1 VGIAMASL
9 AFSPYVL
16 SANSMIVVP
25 VFMLVVLIGALVL
38 LRKLLEQNR
47 EISSRE
53 KYREVPFE
61 SSNPPKGVGKG
72 RLGFQYLGYLIAFMS
87 LEPAVVLIAF
97 IAAAP
102 EYLISR
108 VLELYLILVAVY
120 APLLV
125 YGLREAK
132 RVAQWHLQEV

>member
-1 VGIAMASL
+1 MASL

>member
-1 VGIAMASL
+1 MASL

-16 SANSMIVVP
+16 SANSMVVVP
-25 VFMLVVLIGALVL
+25 MVILALLVGALLL
-38 LRKLLEQNR
+38 LRKLLEQSR
-47 EISSRE
+47 EISSKE

-61 SSNPPKGVGKG
+61 SSNPPRGVGKG
-72 RLGFQYLGYLIAFMS
+72 RVGFQYLGYLIAFMS

-97 IAAAP
+97 AAAAP
-102 EYLISR
+102 EYLVGR
-108 VLELYLILVAVY
+108 VLELYLVLVAVY

-132 RVAQWHLQEV
+132 RVSEWNF

>member
-25 VFMLVVLIGALVL
+25 VFMLAVLIGALVL

-87 LEPAVVLIAF
+87 LEPAVILIAF
-97 IAAAP
+97 VAAAP
-102 EYLISR
+102 EYLVGR

-132 RVAQWHLQEV
+132 RVAQWYLQEV

>member
-25 VFMLVVLIGALVL
+25 VFMLAVLIGALVL

>member
-1 VGIAMASL
+1 MGIAMASL

>member
-1 VGIAMASL
+1 VEPAAAASL
-9 AFSPYVL
+9 AFSPSVL
-16 SANSMIVVP
+16 SANSMVIVP
-25 VFMLVVLIGALVL
+25 AFMLAVLVGVLLL
-38 LRKLLEQNR
+38 LRKLLEQKR
-47 EISSRE
+47 EISSAE

-72 RLGFQYLGYLIAFMS
+72 RIGFQYLGYLIAFMS

-97 IAAAP
+97 AAAAP
-102 EYLISR
+102 QYLAGR
-108 VLELYLILVAVY
+108 VLELYLIMIAVY

-132 RVAQWHLQEV
+132 RVASWNL

>member
-1 VGIAMASL
+1 M
-9 AFSPYVL
+9 L